1 MSHDVGLERRVLKG
15 LRMIDPISQSD
26 NTYAVAKKLMDVSA
40 LRQEAIASN
49 IANAE
54 TPGYRR
60 VDVSPDFANQLK
72 AQISAGMPASALN
85 SLTPALSE
93 DSTARTVRPD
103 GNSVDLEHEL
113 LAMNKNS
120 VEYGYLTE
128 VVSSNIKQ
136 LRMAISGNVT
146 G

>member
-1 MSHDVGLERRVLKG
+1 MP
-15 LRMIDPISQSD
+15 IDSIFQSD
-26 NTYAVAKKLMDVSA
+26 NTYALASKMMDAAA

-60 VDVSPDFANQLK
+60 IDISPDFATQLK
-72 AQISAGMPASALN
+72 SQIANGEALG
-85 SLTPALSE
+85 SSMDSVEPTLSE
-93 DSTARTVRPD
+93 DTQARTVRPD

-120 VEYGYLTE
+120 VEYGFLTE
-128 VVSSNIKQ
+128 IVSSNIKQ
-136 LRMAISGNVT
+136 LRMAISGNT
-146 G
+146 SP

>member
-1 MSHDVGLERRVLKG
+1 MLKNA
-15 LRMIDPISQSD
+15 RMTTSPIFQSD
-26 NTYAVAKKLMDVSA
+26 NTYELARKLMDLTA

-60 VDVSPDFANQLK
+60 IDVSPDFASQLK
-72 AQISAGMPASALN
+72 AQVGTGGPVSQLD
-85 SLTPALSE
+85 SLQPSLVE
-93 DSTARTVRPD
+93 DTQARTVRPD

-113 LAMNKNS
+113 LTMNKNS
-120 VEYGYLTE
+120 VEYGFLTE
-128 VVSSNIKQ
+128 IASTNIKQ
-136 LRMAISGNVT
+136 LKMAISGNV

>member
-1 MSHDVGLERRVLKG
+1 MLKNA
-15 LRMIDPISQSD
+15 RMTTSPIFQSD
-26 NTYAVAKKLMDVSA
+26 NTYELARKLMDLTA

-60 VDVSPDFANQLK
+60 IDVSPDFASQLK
-72 AQISAGMPASALN
+72 AQVGTGAPVSQLD
-85 SLTPALSE
+85 SLQPSLVE
-93 DSTARTVRPD
+93 DTQARTVRPD

-113 LAMNKNS
+113 LTMNKNS
-120 VEYGYLTE
+120 VEYGFLTE
-128 VVSSNIKQ
+128 IASTNIKQ
-136 LRMAISGNVT
+136 LKMAISGSV

>member
-1 MSHDVGLERRVLKG
+1 MAIE
-15 LRMIDPISQSD
+15 PIFQSD
-26 NTYAVAKKLMDVSA
+26 NTYALARKLMDLSA

-49 IANAE
+49 IANSE

-60 VDVSPDFANQLK
+60 IDVAPDFASQLK
-72 AQISAGMPASALN
+72 SQISSGEPVAALD
-85 SLTPALSE
+85 SMQPTLAE
-93 DSTARTVRPD
+93 DTQARTVRPD

-120 VEYGYLTE
+120 VEYGFLTT

-136 LRMAISGNVT
+136 LKMAISGNIS
-146 G
+146 

>member
-1 MSHDVGLERRVLKG
+1 MP
-15 LRMIDPISQSD
+15 IDSIFQSD
-26 NTYAVAKKLMDVSA
+26 NTYALASKMMDAAA

-60 VDVSPDFANQLK
+60 IDISPDFATQLK
-72 AQISAGMPASALN
+72 SQIANGEALG
-85 SLTPALSE
+85 SSMDSVEPTLSE
-93 DSTARTVRPD
+93 DTQDRTVRPD

-120 VEYGYLTE
+120 VEYGFLTE
-128 VVSSNIKQ
+128 IVSSNIKQ
-136 LRMAISGNVT
+136 LRMAISGNT
-146 G
+146 SP

>member
-1 MSHDVGLERRVLKG
+1 VLKNA
-15 LRMIDPISQSD
+15 RMTTSPIFQPD
-26 NTYAVAKKLMDVSA
+26 NTYELARKLMDLSA

-60 VDVSPDFANQLK
+60 IDVSPDFAGQLR
-72 AQISAGMPASALN
+72 AQVGTGASVSQLD
-85 SLTPALSE
+85 SLQPTLVE
-93 DSTARTVRPD
+93 DTQARTVRPD

-120 VEYGYLTE
+120 VEYGFLTE
-128 VVSSNIKQ
+128 IASTNIKQ
-136 LRMAISGNVT
+136 LKMAISGNI
-146 G
+146 GS

>member
-1 MSHDVGLERRVLKG
+1 VLKNA
-15 LRMIDPISQSD
+15 RMTTSPIFQSD
-26 NTYAVAKKLMDVSA
+26 NTYELARKLMDLTA

-60 VDVSPDFANQLK
+60 IDVSPDFASQLK
-72 AQISAGMPASALN
+72 AQVGTGGPVSQLD
-85 SLTPALSE
+85 SLQPSLVE
-93 DSTARTVRPD
+93 DTQARTVRPD

-113 LAMNKNS
+113 LTMNKNS
-120 VEYGYLTE
+120 VEYGFLTE
-128 VVSSNIKQ
+128 IASTNIKQ
-136 LRMAISGNVT
+136 LKMAISGNV